1 MKLREA
7 ELKPG
12 GQMVLV
18 NFAKCDEGHFL
29 GKSGRLGESMHHT
42 FAEIWAE
49 LVTPEEFTNTNF
61 PNQYRTLEATTAP
74 FAGSS
79 KELSMDLVS
88 ADPRLVPCPYY
99 DSFHGQASKG
109 GVLAGQSYAFAGDAS
124 GHADNY
130 VPTTRTWSNSTFLA
144 GLDDGR
150 SDDEK
155 AALVD
160 ELFRRYAQRVADAP
174 KDHAMDYTHVYL
186 HAAKPLK

>member
-88 ADPRLVPCPYY
+88 APTR
-99 DSFHGQASKG
+99 ASSR
-109 GVLAGQSYAFAGDAS
+109 A
-124 GHADNY
+124 
-130 VPTTRTWSNSTFLA
+130 PTTTRFTARRRRGISKNHNNQAAPTYPSFSQQCPT
-144 GLDDGR
+144 GR
-150 SDDEK
+150 RSLRK
-155 AALVD
+155 FGQKMAH
-160 ELFRRYAQRVADAP
+160 R
-174 KDHAMDYTHVYL
+174 
-186 HAAKPLK
+186 